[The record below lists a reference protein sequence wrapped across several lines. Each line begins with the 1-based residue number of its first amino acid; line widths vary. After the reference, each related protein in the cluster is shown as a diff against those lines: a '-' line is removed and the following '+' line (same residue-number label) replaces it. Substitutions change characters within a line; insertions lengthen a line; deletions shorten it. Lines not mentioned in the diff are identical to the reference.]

1 MPPLPQ
7 VLSVFELV
15 GDDVLEQHGV
25 ASALAIG
32 ILIIDNSKVDQTGR
46 SGRDPPGTARHGG
59 FVLSDRVTMTNE
71 ARGVYVAGALGIILT
86 GLLGLSSTTVGRM
99 LFERGFDTGVQTLE
113 HVREAVQPRRRRGSR
128 VDLVD
133 EPPIECSRSS
143 KSSVS
148 GSRSTDGGGWR
159 RDIDRVVQ
167 PCRPAIPPRRVRQ
180 AAADDAARRHCP
192 VH

>member
-1 MPPLPQ
+1 MLPLPQ

-15 GDDVLEQHGV
+15 GDDVLKQHGV

-71 ARGVYVAGALGIILT
+71 ARGVYVAGALGIMLT
-86 GLLGLSSTTVGRM
+86 GLLGLCSTTVGRM

-133 EPPIECSRSS
+133 EPPIECSRFIEVERFRESLN
-143 KSSVS
+143 
-148 GSRSTDGGGWR
+148 RRWR
-159 RDIDRVVQ
+159 L
-167 PCRPAIPPRRVRQ
+167 
-180 AAADDAARRHCP
+180 AARH
-192 VH
+192 